1 MTTQRVAQG
10 NEAMAVERW
19 ETESI
24 CSSCCWLTITA
35 SCQRPRQT
43 EVLVFIKSGI
53 QMKALFGQSPARW
66 ISFRFWRLQRFKN
79 RSEESLR
86 SEDLIYKCAQTKSVS
101 PFCTNLRLLHIQ
113 TKVDLCDLWPAGC
126 SRLSVFLSSCKASG
140 CFLLSSV
147 SLNIREKD

>member
-53 QMKALFGQSPARW
+53 QMKVLFGQSPARW
-66 ISFRFWRLQRFKN
+66 ISFRFWRLQRFKIAQRN
-79 RSEESLR
+79 LYGQRISFINVHKPNPSHRSAQIWDSFTSKQKSTSVTSDLQAVQGSVCFSLPVKLR
-86 SEDLIYKCAQTKSVS
+86 VVS
-101 PFCTNLRLLHIQ
+101 FFQ
-113 TKVDLCDLWPAGC
+113 V
-126 SRLSVFLSSCKASG
+126 
-140 CFLLSSV
+140 
-147 SLNIREKD
+147 